1 MKKKKIVLLGILIL
15 TISLTS
21 ITGCGE
27 KEKKNQS
34 TGSATVTENTEADVR
49 ESAGNTEMQNDAEKS
64 KDAET
69 LNDAER
75 LNDTETQNDT
85 KEPGD
90 AEEKNDATVQNTAE
104 PISYSTDDWKSLE
117 FSLNGKVYRFP
128 LCYTDFAAAGYTM
141 DDSLLNE
148 ELESMQYTMTSGR
161 AKSEAGEQI
170 RISFKN
176 TTDQTIAIKDA
187 SVRAVV
193 LSAGSYGNE
202 NTTFGLCNGIQN
214 GDSIDTVIAAMGEEP
229 GDRYEGSSMTSLTYK
244 FEAHGTVMKSSIKF
258 SFDETGLYEMEITN
272 MDF

>member
-75 LNDTETQNDT
+75 LNDTEMQNDT

-90 AEEKNDATVQNTAE
+90 AEEKNDATV
-104 PISYSTDDWKSLE
+104 
-117 FSLNGKVYRFP
+117 
-128 LCYTDFAAAGYTM
+128 
-141 DDSLLNE
+141 
-148 ELESMQYTMTSGR
+148 
-161 AKSEAGEQI
+161 
-170 RISFKN
+170 
-176 TTDQTIAIKDA
+176 
-187 SVRAVV
+187 
-193 LSAGSYGNE
+193 
-202 NTTFGLCNGIQN
+202 
-214 GDSIDTVIAAMGEEP
+214 
-229 GDRYEGSSMTSLTYK
+229 
-244 FEAHGTVMKSSIKF
+244 
-258 SFDETGLYEMEITN
+258 
-272 MDF
+272 

>member
-49 ESAGNTEMQNDAEKS
+49 ESAGNTE
-64 KDAET
+64 
-69 LNDAER
+69 
-75 LNDTETQNDT
+75 TQNDT

-128 LCYTDFAAAGYTM
+128 LCYADFAAAGYTM

-202 NTTFGLCNGIQN
+202 NTTFGLCNGIQKCRN
-214 GDSIDTVIAAMGEEP
+214 Q
-229 GDRYEGSSMTSLTYK
+229 GSC
-244 FEAHGTVMKSSIKF
+244 
-258 SFDETGLYEMEITN
+258 
-272 MDF
+272 